1 MRAMQQDLEERFS
14 FLINFQLLIIHYFNQ
29 HKSSIF
35 IIKSH
40 LIMVVQCAAYT
51 YTLITVTIHN

>member
-1 MRAMQQDLEERFS
+1 MQQDLDERFW
-14 FLINFQLLIIHYFNQ
+14 FLINFQFLIIHYFSQ
-29 HKSSIF
+29 KKSSIF

-51 YTLITVTIHN
+51 YTLITVTIHS